1 MKLFLLLPVLFTGIV
16 HATAQE
22 ELTPAKLKQILA
34 DADKEAAVFK
44 KNLKQGDY
52 SNDWVEFT
60 VDTFRIS
67 LVNNKRMDVDF
78 STQGMNE
85 TVMETAAAYDKLL
98 NKYYNKLLNW
108 LKPEDKKVLIA
119 AQRAWIAF
127 RDAEKKLIGV
137 TRKEEYSGGGTI
149 QTNIYTGM
157 YESMVEERA
166 IAIFNYYD
174 ELVKEK

>member
-1 MKLFLLLPVLFTGIV
+1 MRPILLLTVLLAVILP
-16 HATAQE
+16 AAAQE

-34 DADKEAAVFK
+34 EADRETAVFK
-44 KNLKQGDY
+44 KNLRREDY
-52 SNDWVEFT
+52 SDDWVEFT
-60 VDTFRIS
+60 ADTFRIS
-67 LVNNKRMDVDF
+67 LINNKRMDVDF

-85 TVMETAAAYDKLL
+85 TVMETAAAYDKLM

-108 LKPEDKKVLIA
+108 LKPEDKKVLVA

-149 QTNIYTGM
+149 QSNIYTGM
-157 YESMVEERA
+157 YESMVEARA
-166 IAIFNYYD
+166 IEIFNYYD